1 MRKFFKKHKR
11 LVGIVLLT
19 LALGFFA
26 FWELIGREELLYS
39 NVVVLKEDVF
49 KGVEITHDMLQYVKI
64 DSQGVIKDCITNPDD
79 IVGLESKH
87 YIPAGTQLVSNYFD
101 LSSLVLKDDEKIMRL
116 PDGWIHSFPET
127 LRRKDEVYIYAIEP
141 LRDNINDSFK
151 SDISASNM
159 NNWIEANVNR
169 DNSNSKVN
177 EQKKTYLLT
186 TTVAY
191 VKDNSNREVNSLDDD
206 RLVGSSVISNV
217 ELVITEK
224 QFEMLRVYAQDGY
237 TFVLM
242 YTK

>member
-1 MRKFFKKHKR
+1 MKKFFKKHKR
-11 LVGIVLLT
+11 LVGVILLVS
-19 LALGFFA
+19 ALSFFA
-26 FWELIGREELLYS
+26 FWELVGREELLYS
-39 NVVVLKEDVF
+39 NVVVLREDVF
-49 KGVEITHDMLQYVKI
+49 KGVEITHDMLQYIKI

-79 IVGLESKH
+79 IIGLESKH

-101 LSSLVLKDDEKIMRL
+101 LSSLVLKDDEKIMKL
-116 PDGWIHSFPET
+116 PDVWIHSFPET

-141 LRDNINDSFK
+141 ARDNIDSMSK
-151 SDISASNM
+151 SDINGAD
-159 NNWIEANVNR
+159 IANL
-169 DNSNSKVN
+169 NSKIN
-177 EQKKTYLLT
+177 EQEKIYLLT

-206 RLVGSSVISNV
+206 RLVGSSIISNI

-224 QFEMLRVYAQDGY
+224 QFEMLRVYAQECY